1 MKILVTGNNGYIGTV
16 LSEILIK
23 NNFEVVGLDNNYYE
37 NCKLSAVTGVSK
49 QIIKDIRDI
58 EKKDLEGIDGI
69 IHLAALSNDPLG
81 SLIPQLTEEI
91 NFKATIKLANF
102 AKFCKVKRFV
112 FVSSQSMY
120 GISKLNIEL
129 DEDKS
134 EKNPVTE
141 YANTKWRSEIELK
154 KLNNDDFVV
163 CCFRPSTVFGV
174 SARLRCDIVFNYFV
188 ACAFTTGKIEILS
201 DGTPWRPVV
210 HIRDVCNALIS
221 GLKAPEEIVNGKSFN
236 VGLMNG
242 NYTVKQL
249 AETASRAVKGS
260 ELVFLNKH
268 TDPRT
273 YKVSFAKIFNVLGE
287 YYKPKWNLDNGAKEL
302 IEYFKKIKFN
312 EKDFKSKKCI
322 RLKQLTHLIDNKLV
336 TKDLKW
342 I

>member
-1 MKILVTGNNGYIGTV
+1 M
-16 LSEILIK
+16 
-23 NNFEVVGLDNNYYE
+23 
-37 NCKLSAVTGVSK
+37 
-49 QIIKDIRDI
+49 
-58 EKKDLEGIDGI
+58 
-69 IHLAALSNDPLG
+69 
-81 SLIPQLTEEI
+81 
-91 NFKATIKLANF
+91 
-102 AKFCKVKRFV
+102 VK
-112 FVSSQSMY
+112 SSQ
-120 GISKLNIEL
+120 
-129 DEDKS
+129 
-134 EKNPVTE
+134 P
-141 YANTKWRSEIELK
+141 R
-154 KLNNDDFVV
+154 
-163 CCFRPSTVFGV
+163 
-174 SARLRCDIVFNYFV
+174 
-188 ACAFTTGKIEILS
+188 CAFTTGKIEILS